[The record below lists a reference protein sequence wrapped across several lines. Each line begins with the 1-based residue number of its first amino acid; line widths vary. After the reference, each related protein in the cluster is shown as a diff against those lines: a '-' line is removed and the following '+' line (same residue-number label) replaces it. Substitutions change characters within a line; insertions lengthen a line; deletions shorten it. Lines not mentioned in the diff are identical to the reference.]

1 MLSILLSI
9 TVAAVLAGAV
19 AVGIKRMF
27 PKRGDWLPVLCS
39 TFLPPI
45 ALSAFTVFYTLVN
58 LGRAAEQSETA
69 ARAPV
74 SFFLDSVSTYLF
86 FAGIWLFVACPAAFA
101 ALHLF
106 RRK

>member
-9 TVAAVLAGAV
+9 AIAAILAGAV
-19 AVGIKRMF
+19 AVGIKRIF

-45 ALSAFTVFYTLVN
+45 VISTFTVFYTLVN
-58 LGRAAEQSETA
+58 LGKAAEQSGTA
-69 ARAPV
+69 ALSPV
-74 SFFLDSVSTYLF
+74 SFFLDSVSAYLF
-86 FAGIWLFVACPAAFA
+86 FAGIWLIVACPAAFA